1 MTIRNFPV
9 AQSLYIKYCKEY
21 YKPALTEIYNQED
34 DFASQAQLVLEKC
47 LGDKVSYFYTE
58 NSDNCHD
65 STNRNR

>member
-47 LGDKVSYFYTE
+47 LGDKVSY
-58 NSDNCHD
+58 
-65 STNRNR
+65 